1 MLAASAGAGVGYLA
15 GRKIKQIKLKANE
28 VELQNLTV
36 AADMST
42 TREFRQEVV
51 SNRSSNTNK
60 QVNEGQSEQPSATG
74 VLKNTW
80 IEGL

>member
-74 VLKNTW
+74 VLKNT
-80 IEGL
+80 